1 MPKKGEKL
9 SPEHLAKLQAGRK
22 AKKGGSQA
30 TAPAKPEDGDRLT
43 SHLALKQP
51 KEATQPL
58 IAQGQVPNLTKKK
71 KANIV
76 EGEPPVV
83 RRRGGV
89 QSSGEPAAI
98 QDGDY
103 LKNSNTGASI
113 LISNELP
120 GQRKAIKRSLEKK
133 IPKLPNEKFDADP
146 PNTTVDSVKGVDMA
160 SLTPNPKAPFSFA
173 ALRSRLLC

>member
-22 AKKGGSQA
+22 ARKGGSQA
-30 TAPAKPEDGDRLT
+30 TAPAKPEDGERLT
-43 SHLALKQP
+43 ASAPLRQP
-51 KEATQPL
+51 KEATTPL

-76 EGEPPVV
+76 EGEPSVV
-83 RRRGGV
+83 RRAHGV
-89 QSSGEPAAI
+89 QSSGEPASI
-98 QDGDY
+98 QDMNY
-103 LKNSNTGASI
+103 IKNESTGASI

-120 GQRKAIKRSLEKK
+120 GQRKAIKRSLDKK
-133 IPKLPNEKFDADP
+133 VPKLPNEKYDADP
-146 PNTTVDSVKGVDMA
+146 PNVTIDSLKGIDMA